1 VLWRRV
7 AGAAQGERKG
17 RGEKREGEERRKRER
32 ERRADRWV
40 PLPCDIHVSKTTSKT
55 TTKPPDGQICTVS
68 RVG

>member
-1 VLWRRV
+1 VRR
-7 AGAAQGERKG
+7 ER
-17 RGEKREGEERRKRER
+17 EMREERER
-32 ERRADRWV
+32 ERGERADRWV

>member
-1 VLWRRV
+1 V
-7 AGAAQGERKG
+7 
-17 RGEKREGEERRKRER
+17 RGKGEERRERERREERER
-32 ERRADRWV
+32 ERGERADRWV